1 MAIPVRNSREDAVRN
16 IARTFFATSKTIQ
29 GRHLLQSQNLAAL
42 LIDVLR
48 QNALANKF
56 IVHDFVI
63 MPDHIHLLLTVDSMM
78 TIEKAMQYVK
88 GGFSHR
94 AKKELGYQGEIW
106 QKGFSEVRIKDRP
119 NFLKHRKY
127 IHQNP
132 VKAGLVDIPENFP
145 YGSAYLKKQKQA
157 SG

>member
-1 MAIPVRNSREDAVRN
+1 MAIPIRNSKEDAVRN

-48 QNALANKF
+48 QNALSNKF

-94 AKKELGYQGEIW
+94 VKKELGVQGEIW
-106 QKGFSEVRIKDRP
+106 QKGFSEVRIKDRLS
-119 NFLKHRKY
+119 FLKHRKY

-132 VKAGLVDIPENFP
+132 VKAGFVDEPEKFP